1 MASRVRTRW
10 LLIVIAAVILAA
22 AAAFIAM
29 RPGND
34 ALSRARASG
43 VIRVGYAVEAPYA
56 FIADGAVTGVS
67 PATAKLIAAR
77 LGLRIEWVQTEFGSL
92 IGELNAGRFDVIAAG
107 LFVTPDRAAS
117 VAFSE
122 PELRVRDG
130 LLIPAGNPA
139 NLHSYADLI
148 ARPNLR
154 VAVVAG
160 SVEEQ
165 RLLELGLPP
174 GRALKLPDAGH
185 AMSAVAARA
194 ADALALSLPTVRYW
208 AARDPLTDAI
218 AVEEGGGGEAYVAS
232 AFRRDETALRA
243 AWNGALSEI
252 LGRDAHLRAIAP
264 LGFEPADLPGG
275 VTLREVLAR

>member
-10 LLIVIAAVILAA
+10 LLIVIAAVILA

-67 PATAKLIAAR
+67 PATARQVAAK
-77 LGLRIEWVQTEFGSL
+77 LGLRVEWVQTEFGSL
-92 IGELNAGRFDVIAAG
+92 IGDLESGRFEAIAAG
-107 LFVTPDRAAS
+107 LFVTRERAAR

-139 NLHSYADLI
+139 NLRSYADLI

-160 SVEEQ
+160 SVEEK
-165 RLLELGLPP
+165 RLLGLGLPP
-174 GRALKLPDAGH
+174 GRVLKLPDAGY
-185 AMSAVAARA
+185 AMSAVGARA

-208 AARDPLTDAI
+208 AARDPETDAI
-218 AVEEGGGGEAYVAS
+218 AIEDGGGEAYVAT
-232 AFRRDETALRA
+232 AFRRDETALRD
-243 AWNGALSEI
+243 AWNRALGEV
-252 LGRDAHLRAIAP
+252 LRDGAHLRAIAP
-264 LGFEPADLPGG
+264 LGFERADLPGDI
-275 VTLREVLAR
+275 TLRAVLAR